1 MNKYIVGI
9 VTLFLLI
16 IVGFSGCASTTD
28 ASTIDPD
35 DDPEIKSNLPII
47 LFKPD
52 STELTAGEDERVL
65 ELIDMLKQAGEGSFL
80 IIGHSADVGRP
91 EGQQKLSEERAASI
105 AQRLI
110 AGGILPG
117 AIRYEGRGATDPVA
131 DNTTAQGRAQNRR
144 VEVEVT
150 ILN

>member
-16 IVGFSGCASTTD
+16 IVGFSGCPTTTNV
-28 ASTIDPD
+28 SID
-35 DDPEIKSNLPII
+35 DDPEIESNLPII

-52 STELTAGEDERVL
+52 STELTEGEDERVL
-65 ELIDMLKQAGEGSFL
+65 ELIGMLKQAGEGSFL
-80 IIGHSADVGRP
+80 IIGYSADVGRP

-105 AQRLI
+105 AERLI
-110 AGGILPG
+110 AGGIPSG
-117 AIRYEGRGATDPVA
+117 SISHEGRGATKPVA
-131 DNTTAQGRAQNRR
+131 DNSTEQGRAQNRR
-144 VEVEVT
+144 VEVT